1 MPDLIPIIYGCTD
14 QNAANYNS
22 EATVD
27 DDTCIYDIPND
38 NPDLIP
44 IPDSDDSDLIPLP
57 GAHCSTK
64 NFDNWPGSILWDTS
78 EPHNPNPSH
87 WGSLGIPAMA
97 ACRKHC
103 FASQI
108 TYIPQ
113 AVTWNHPWDG
123 WTFSDHDKL
132 CQVPA
137 GGGNWIDDG
146 SYVTDSSGR
155 KLTCED
161 FADRWESGLNECD
174 VIKWVG
180 NNNVGGSKYDN
191 YYDWGSWFNV
201 TEDIHGHA
209 NNQGINGPFG
219 GMCDCS
225 TQNVNDRR
233 NRGISMS
240 SKEALIDEILT
251 LQSKNNE
258 K

>member
-1 MPDLIPIIYGCTD
+1 
-14 QNAANYNS
+14 
-22 EATVD
+22 
-27 DDTCIYDIPND
+27 
-38 NPDLIP
+38 
-44 IPDSDDSDLIPLP
+44 
-57 GAHCSTK
+57 
-64 NFDNWPGSILWDTS
+64 
-78 EPHNPNPSH
+78 
-87 WGSLGIPAMA
+87 MA

-161 FADRWESGLNECD
+161 FADRWEPGLNECD

>member
-1 MPDLIPIIYGCTD
+1 MGTKTFSPNLDRLNEQNSRIRRRPPNGRPDDNTLENVYGCTD
-14 QNAANYNS
+14 PNAVNYNPD
-22 EATVD
+22 ALTNNH
-27 DDTCIYDIPND
+27 TCFYDISSIPSD
-38 NPDLIP
+38 NPN
-44 IPDSDDSDLIPLP
+44 LIPLP

-78 EPHNPNPSH
+78 EPWNPNPSH

-123 WTFSDHDKL
+123 WSFMDSPNGKL
-132 CQVPA
+132 CQVPTD
-137 GGGNWIDDG
+137 GGNWIDDG
-146 SYVTDSSGR
+146 SYVTDGSGR

-201 TEDIHGHA
+201 TEDIIGHQ
-209 NNQGINGPFG
+209 NNQGRNGPFG

-225 TQNVNDRR
+225 NP
-233 NRGISMS
+233 
-240 SKEALIDEILT
+240 
-251 LQSKNNE
+251 
-258 K
+258 